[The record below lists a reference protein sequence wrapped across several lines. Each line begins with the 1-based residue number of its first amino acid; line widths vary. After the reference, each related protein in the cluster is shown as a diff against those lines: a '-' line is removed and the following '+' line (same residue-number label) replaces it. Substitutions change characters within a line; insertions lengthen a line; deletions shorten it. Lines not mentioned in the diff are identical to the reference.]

1 MPARTVE
8 VPAPV
13 VSMREVAA
21 AAQVS
26 VGTVSNVL
34 NAPDKVAPATVDRVL
49 AAIDRLGFVRND
61 AARQLKAGRS
71 RCVGL
76 VVLDIGNPFFSDV
89 ARAAQSRAA
98 DHDLVVLLGS
108 SDDDPHRER
117 RYLDTFD
124 EQRIF
129 GLMITPSGHD
139 HERLAALHRRG
150 IPVVLVDRDGHGTP
164 FSSVAVDDI
173 AGGDLAVRHLC
184 AIGRRRIA
192 VVGGPASLTQVADRR
207 TGARQAA
214 ADHPGVDLVPIDTP
228 APTVLAG
235 REAGERLADLPAQ
248 ARPDAVFCV
257 NDLLAIGVMQALAL
271 RGIAVPDEVALVGY
285 DDIDFAQSA
294 VVPLTSIRQPRA
306 EIGSAAIDLLV
317 ATADSARGK
326 PEHICYRPDL
336 IERASTGR

>member
-1 MPARTVE
+1 
-8 VPAPV
+8 
-13 VSMREVAA
+13 MREVAA

-34 NAPDKVAPATVDRVL
+34 NAPEKVAPATVERVH

-89 ARAAQSRAA
+89 ARAAQTRAA
-98 DHDLVVLLGS
+98 AHDLVVLLGS
-108 SDDDPHRER
+108 SDDDPARER
-117 RYLDTFD
+117 RYVETFD
-124 EQRIF
+124 EQRVS
-129 GLMITPSGHD
+129 GLMITPAGHD
-139 HERLAALHRRG
+139 HERLRALDRRG
-150 IPVVLVDRDGHGTP
+150 VPVVLVDRDGHGTP

-184 AIGRRRIA
+184 ALGRRRIA

-207 TGARQAA
+207 AGARRAA
-214 ADHPGVDLVPIDTP
+214 AEFPGVTITPIDTP

-235 REAGERLADLPAQ
+235 RDAGERLADLPGGD
-248 ARPDAVFCV
+248 RPDAVFCV
-257 NDLLAIGVMQALAL
+257 NDLLAIGILQAFML

-294 VVPLTSIRQPRA
+294 VVPLTSIRQPSA
-306 EIGSAAIDLLV
+306 EIGASAIDLLV
-317 ATADSARGK
+317 AAANNTAGR
-326 PEHICYRPDL
+326 PEHVCYRPDL
-336 IERASTGR
+336 IERASTVTR

>member
-1 MPARTVE
+1 
-8 VPAPV
+8 
-13 VSMREVAA
+13 MREVAA
-21 AAQVS
+21 AASVS

-98 DHDLVVLLGS
+98 YHDLVVLLGS
-108 SDDDPHRER
+108 SDDNPHRER

-164 FSSVAVDDI
+164 FSSVALDDI

-184 AIGRRRIA
+184 ALGRRRIA

-207 TGARQAA
+207 TGARRAA
-214 ADHPGVDLVPIDTP
+214 ADHPGVTLTMVDTA

-235 REAGERLADLPAQ
+235 REAGERLVDLSDGD
-248 ARPDAVFCV
+248 RPDAVFCV
-257 NDLLAIGVMQALAL
+257 NDLLAIGVLQAFTL
-271 RGIAVPDEVALVGY
+271 RGIAVPAEVALVGY

-306 EIGSAAIDLLV
+306 EIGTSAIDLLV
-317 ATADSARGK
+317 AAASGGGGAE

-336 IERASTGR
+336 IERASSGR

>member
-1 MPARTVE
+1 M
-8 VPAPV
+8 
-13 VSMREVAA
+13 VSVREVAA
-21 AAQVS
+21 AARVS

-34 NAPDKVAPATVDRVL
+34 NAPEKVAPATVERVH
-49 AAIDRLGFVRND
+49 AAIDSLGFVRND
-61 AARQLKAGRS
+61 AARQLRAGRS

-98 DHDLVVLLGS
+98 EHDLVVLLGS
-108 SDDDPHRER
+108 SDDDPRRER
-117 RYLDTFD
+117 DYVDTFD

-139 HERLAALHRRG
+139 HERLVALRKRG
-150 IPVVLVDRDGHGTP
+150 VPVVLVDRDGHGTP

-184 AIGRRRIA
+184 TRGRRRIA
-192 VVGGPASLTQVADRR
+192 VVGGPASLSQITDRR
-207 TGARQAA
+207 TGARRAA
-214 ADHPGVDLVPIDTP
+214 ADHPGVTVTVIDTP

-235 REAGERLADLPAQ
+235 REAGERLAAQPAGD
-248 ARPDAVFCV
+248 RPDAVFCV
-257 NDLLAIGVMQALAL
+257 NDLLAIGVMQALTL
-271 RGIAVPDEVALVGY
+271 RGVAVPDDVALVGY

-306 EIGSAAIDLLV
+306 DIGAAAVDLLV
-317 ATADSARGK
+317 AAANGIGNE

-336 IERASTGR
+336 IERASTA